1 MALSQTI
8 SKTTTLRIPVELRD
22 EISHLADRRGKTMV
36 DVVTDAV
43 QRLGRDEW
51 WLSVRCAL
59 DDLAAAD
66 TADYRT
72 ESRCLDAAAGDGLD
86 VG

>member
-1 MALSQTI
+1 
-8 SKTTTLRIPVELRD
+8 
-22 EISHLADRRGKTMV
+22 MV

-59 DDLAAAD
+59 DGLAAAD